1 MASLPKFFVAN
12 DCISDNRLVIT
23 GPDALHILRVLRLR
37 TGDRIAVSDMHRNE
51 YTATIVRCG
60 TDEVECE
67 VVFSGRSL
75 TESPFFITMYQAFPK
90 GDKLELAV
98 QKAVEL
104 GVSRIVPVF
113 SERCVARPD
122 EKAVKNR
129 IIRLQKISRAAAQ
142 QSGRGII
149 PEISAPVSFDEMLD
163 GLRQAELGFVCHE
176 AEETLLLREL
186 LSGRLPKSISFFI
199 GPEGGISETET
210 EKISSCGIPS
220 VSLGRRIL
228 RTETAGL
235 YVLSAIS
242 AIME

>member
-23 GPDALHILRVLRLR
+23 GQDALHILRVLRLR

-90 GDKLELAV
+90 GDKLE
-98 QKAVEL
+98 
-104 GVSRIVPVF
+104 
-113 SERCVARPD
+113 
-122 EKAVKNR
+122 
-129 IIRLQKISRAAAQ
+129 ISRAAAQ

-149 PEISAPVSFDEMLD
+149 PEISGPVSFDEMLD

>member
-1 MASLPKFFVAN
+1 
-12 DCISDNRLVIT
+12 
-23 GPDALHILRVLRLR
+23 
-37 TGDRIAVSDMHRNE
+37 
-51 YTATIVRCG
+51 
-60 TDEVECE
+60 
-67 VVFSGRSL
+67 
-75 TESPFFITMYQAFPK
+75 
-90 GDKLELAV
+90 
-98 QKAVEL
+98 
-104 GVSRIVPVF
+104 
-113 SERCVARPD
+113 
-122 EKAVKNR
+122 
-129 IIRLQKISRAAAQ
+129 
-142 QSGRGII
+142 
-149 PEISAPVSFDEMLD
+149 MLD

>member
-23 GPDALHILRVLRLR
+23 GQDALHILRVLRLR

-149 PEISAPVSFDEMLD
+149 PEISGPVSFDEMLD

-199 GPEGGISETET
+199 GPEGGI
-210 EKISSCGIPS
+210 
-220 VSLGRRIL
+220 
-228 RTETAGL
+228 
-235 YVLSAIS
+235 
-242 AIME
+242 